1 MGRRGTERVKP
12 LRAWNGP
19 VIFSVEAVEKS
30 TSQNTIKNTWGYISP
45 YCQKAPVQQNFITF
59 GIRGKVA
66 DIITNVKF
74 LVNQFRGLWVLTRPQ
89 LPFPIELLRRPYN
102 GVRTAVRHWFFSVLI
117 ERFCIYK
124 KCYRI
129 AHCMSTNTRI
139 HRTVT
144 SRQTGNIRRY
154 TRSQLLLRA
163 LYLPPGNS
171 MQLTEGYGMAW
182 YTRV

>member
-1 MGRRGTERVKP
+1 
-12 LRAWNGP
+12 
-19 VIFSVEAVEKS
+19 
-30 TSQNTIKNTWGYISP
+30 
-45 YCQKAPVQQNFITF
+45 
-59 GIRGKVA
+59 
-66 DIITNVKF
+66 
-74 LVNQFRGLWVLTRPQ
+74 
-89 LPFPIELLRRPYN
+89 
-102 GVRTAVRHWFFSVLI
+102 
-117 ERFCIYK
+117 
-124 KCYRI
+124 
-129 AHCMSTNTRI
+129 MSTNTRI